1 GEERIGYDMPERPD
15 LPRREDSK
23 RSLQPAEVPVGLSRR
38 AHGGGSERAVE
49 PYRVD
54 LEQSSHRAEH
64 GGDAEEQPGG
74 SRRVGGPQLGAHNVR
89 LRAPRPRELGVLLPP
104 QDGEMGG
111 NQSGEER
118 RDDED

>member
-1 GEERIGYDMPERPD
+1 MITRPVQQVVLLGIAGDTRLQERPRVQHPEREGRQQDGGEERIGYGMPERPD

-54 LEQSSHRAEH
+54 LEQSSYRAEH
-64 GGDAEEQPGG
+64 GSDSE
-74 SRRVGGPQLGAHNVR
+74 
-89 LRAPRPRELGVLLPP
+89 
-104 QDGEMGG
+104 
-111 NQSGEER
+111 
-118 RDDED
+118 